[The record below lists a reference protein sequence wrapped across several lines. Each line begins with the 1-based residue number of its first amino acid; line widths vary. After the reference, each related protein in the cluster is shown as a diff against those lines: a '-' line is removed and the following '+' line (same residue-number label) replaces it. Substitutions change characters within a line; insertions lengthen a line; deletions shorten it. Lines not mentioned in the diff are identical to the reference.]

1 MDVPAIV
8 TEDRLNPRF
17 PTSTQSAPAGGASDI
32 AESDSALI
40 DPATI
45 PNAAVEDN
53 ALIGLGRT
61 LKESG
66 YRFTSITPAS
76 HARVNARRMEGPASL
91 QDVFGWSRSFVPGE
105 MAEDILMRVAD
116 AGELETSGPMFR
128 SRVRFSTLG
137 EQLFVHSAFP
147 TEQADSVFF
156 GPDTYRFARIVR
168 RSLETM
174 KCRPALRILDVGAG
188 SGAGGLHAAAVAAHA
203 SPAVTLT
210 DINRRALRFSRINAA
225 LNGVSGVR
233 IIESD
238 LLAKIDGRFDLIISN
253 PPYLIDPLARL
264 YRHGG
269 GDFGFELS
277 LNIVDQGIEHLAS
290 GGRLILYTGSAI
302 VGGKDV
308 FHEILSSR
316 LAARNVRF
324 DYEEI
329 DPDVFG
335 EELERAPYD
344 RADRIAVVGVTIG
357 VP

>member
-91 QDVFGWSRSFVPGE
+91 QDVFGWSRSFAPGE
-105 MAEDILMRVAD
+105 MAEDILMRLAD
-116 AGELETSGPMFR
+116 AGELETSGPMFC
-128 SRVRFSTLG
+128 SRVRFSALG

-156 GPDTYRFARIVR
+156 GPDTYRFARMVR

-188 SGAGGLHAAAVAAHA
+188 SGAGGLHAAAAVAAHA

-225 LNGVSGVR
+225 LNDVNGVR

-238 LLAKIDGRFDLIISN
+238 LLAKVDGRFDLIISN

-269 GDFGFELS
+269 GGFGFELS
-277 LNIVDQGIEHLAS
+277 LNIVGQGIEQLAA
-290 GGRLILYTGSAI
+290 GGRLVFLTGSAHRAGERVVLRHFRSAL
-302 VGGKDV
+302 VG
-308 FHEILSSR
+308 
-316 LAARNVRF
+316 
-324 DYEEI
+324 
-329 DPDVFG
+329 P
-335 EELERAPYD
+335 
-344 RADRIAVVGVTIG
+344 
-357 VP
+357 

>member
-1 MDVPAIV
+1 MDVSAIV
-8 TEDRLNPRF
+8 TEGRSDPSLR
-17 PTSTQSAPAGGASDI
+17 TSTQFAPAGGAPQI

-40 DPATI
+40 DS
-45 PNAAVEDN
+45 AAVADRPVADN
-53 ALIGLGRT
+53 ALIELGRT

-76 HARVNARRMEGPASL
+76 HARVNARRLEGPASL
-91 QDVFGWSRSFVPGE
+91 RDIFGWSRAFAPGE
-105 MAEDILMRVAD
+105 VAEDILMRLGD
-116 AGELETSGPMFR
+116 AGELETSGPMLR

-137 EQLFVHSAFP
+137 DQLFIHSAFP
-147 TEQADSVFF
+147 TEQADAVFF
-156 GPDTYRFARIVR
+156 GPDTYRFARMVR
-168 RSLETM
+168 RSLEAM
-174 KCRPALRILDVGAG
+174 KWRPVLRILDVGAG

-238 LLAKIDGRFDLIISN
+238 LLAKVDGRFDLIISN

-277 LNIVDQGIEHLAS
+277 LNIVDQGIEYLAP
-290 GGRLILYTGSAI
+290 GGRLVLYTGSAI

-308 FHEILSSR
+308 FHDILCSR
-316 LAARNVRF
+316 LATRNARF

-344 RADRIAVVGVTIG
+344 RADRIAVVGVTID